1 MFIFIWAPC
10 HARLSL
16 WRVIKMT
23 PTNCKC
29 LQKCSLASLGQS
41 VKIKGHA
48 FPSICL
54 FVVAFLFFD
63 STFWVRSNVMFCC
76 FFPVRGTDNMSACL
90 GENLFKVRFRF
101 YLYQLVIELLSWG
114 LDGKMPLQFIP
125 AARGAHLFS
134 HCAAVCQLFTFLFK
148 GFLMGTPRII
158 YVCVWR
164 GMILYFHLL

>member
-1 MFIFIWAPC
+1 
-10 HARLSL
+10 
-16 WRVIKMT
+16 MT

-63 STFWVRSNVMFCC
+63 STFWVRSNVMFC
-76 FFPVRGTDNMSACL
+76 FVFPVRGTDNMSACL

-101 YLYQLVIELLSWG
+101 YLYQLVIELLS
-114 LDGKMPLQFIP
+114 
-125 AARGAHLFS
+125 
-134 HCAAVCQLFTFLFK
+134 
-148 GFLMGTPRII
+148 
-158 YVCVWR
+158 
-164 GMILYFHLL
+164 